1 MSTSILPRAGVPVRH
16 LSPTQICRRQRL
28 KPCARPSAPAAA
40 YSVASRASHRPS
52 PQPRAQS
59 SASCPRVGSPSPA
72 HASPA
77 AAHPGGQASFHTT
90 RRLLTTPRD
99 PYGILGVNKNA
110 SAAEIKK
117 AYYGLAKKYHP
128 DTNKDPNAKDKFA
141 EIQSAYEILSDPKKR
156 EQFDQFGA
164 AAFDPSAGPSPEGE
178 GPFGAGHPFSGFGAD
193 FNFEDMFS
201 AFTGG
206 ASPFG
211 GRAGRGATEFMQG
224 EDVEVQ
230 VTVSF
235 MEAAKGTSKTVT
247 TMPLVTCQTCSGSGL
262 KRGGKRGPCVACNGT
277 GTRVQFLPGGFQMAS
292 TCTVCGGGGNAIPRG
307 SECRSCRGDGVVRER
322 KTITVD
328 IPAGIEDGM
337 RLRVNGA
344 GDAPP
349 TGRAA
354 IENVRAANGDL
365 YVLVKVARDPQ
376 FTRQGSDIL
385 YTATIP
391 FTTAVLGGEVTIPTL
406 DGDARVRVST
416 GTNTG
421 DKLTLA
427 GKGMPMLN
435 SRRGRMGD
443 LKVEFRV
450 AMPKYLTS
458 NQRALVEMLADEMG
472 DKTAKRIM
480 NLQKK
485 SDDDNDPDAHK
496 NEGFLKSLW
505 HNLTNHPAHQQ
516 KPEDDSDNS
525 SKNPVTDAT
534 RRIVDLKE
542 KDEGGGGGVD
552 DNDDDKATSTM
563 CNCINTVHV
572 QVLYFLPSPHYPML
586 ATSSSPDRPSKTES
600 ERGVL
605 PNLVQADIRTT

>member
-1 MSTSILPRAGVPVRH
+1 MSTVILPRAGLPVR
-16 LSPTQICRRQRL
+16 QICHRQPL
-28 KPCARPSAPAAA
+28 KPCARRSAPAVT
-40 YSVASRASHRPS
+40 YSVVSRPS
-52 PQPRAQS
+52 TRPSQKSRAQS
-59 SASCPRVGSPSPA
+59 PVSCPTASSPNRA

-77 AAHPGGQASFHTT
+77 AAHSFHTT
-90 RRLLTTPRD
+90 RRLLATPRD
-99 PYGILGVNKNA
+99 PYSVLGVSKNA

-128 DTNKDPNAKDKFA
+128 DTNKDPDAKDKFA

-164 AAFDPSAGPSPEGE
+164 AGFDPSSGPSPDG
-178 GPFGAGHPFSGFGAD
+178 GSPFGGGHPFSGFGGSGGFGANI
-193 FNFEDMFS
+193 NFDDIFS

-211 GRAGRGATEFMQG
+211 GRAGRGGPFQTEFMHG
-224 EDVEVQ
+224 DDVEVQ

-247 TMPLVTCQTCSGSGL
+247 TLPLVTCKSCSGSGL
-262 KRGGKRGPCVACNGT
+262 KPGTKRSQCGACSGT
-277 GTRVQFLPGGFQMAS
+277 GTRVHFVSGGFQMAS
-292 TCTVCGGGGNAIPRG
+292 TCSVCGGSGIAIPRG
-307 SECRSCRGDGVVRER
+307 SECRSCQGDGVVRER
-322 KTITVD
+322 KTVTVD

-337 RLRVNGA
+337 RLRVSGA

-349 TGRAA
+349 TGRAST
-354 IENVRAANGDL
+354 ESVRATNGDL
-365 YVLVKVARDPQ
+365 YVFVKVARDPQ

-391 FTTAVLGGEVTIPTL
+391 FTTAILGGEVTIPTL

-416 GTNTG
+416 GTSTG

-427 GKGMPMLN
+427 GKGMPKLN
-435 SRRGRMGD
+435 GRRRGMGD

-480 NLQKK
+480 NL
-485 SDDDNDPDAHK
+485 HK
-496 NEGFLKSLW
+496 
-505 HNLTNHPAHQQ
+505 
-516 KPEDDSDNS
+516 
-525 SKNPVTDAT
+525 
-534 RRIVDLKE
+534 
-542 KDEGGGGGVD
+542 
-552 DNDDDKATSTM
+552 
-563 CNCINTVHV
+563 
-572 QVLYFLPSPHYPML
+572 
-586 ATSSSPDRPSKTES
+586 
-600 ERGVL
+600 
-605 PNLVQADIRTT
+605 

>member
-1 MSTSILPRAGVPVRH
+1 MSTSILPRAGLPVRQ
-16 LSPTQICRRQRL
+16 LSPTQICRRLRL
-28 KPCARPSAPAAA
+28 KPCARRSASAPTVA
-40 YSVASRASHRPS
+40 YSVVSRASSRPS
-52 PQPRAQS
+52 PKSRPQS
-59 SASCPRVGSPSPA
+59 PISCPR
-72 HASPA
+72 
-77 AAHPGGQASFHTT
+77 ASFHTT
-90 RRLLTTPRD
+90 RPLLATPRD
-99 PYGILGVNKNA
+99 PYGVLGVSKNA

-128 DTNKDPNAKDKFA
+128 DTNKDPTAKDKFA

-164 AAFDPSAGPSPEGE
+164 AGFGPSSGPSPG
-178 GPFGAGHPFSGFGAD
+178 GGSPFGAGHPFSGFGGSGGFGANI
-193 FNFEDMFS
+193 NFDDIFS

-206 ASPFG
+206 AHPFG
-211 GRAGRGATEFMQG
+211 GRAGRGAGGPFQTEIMEG

-235 MEAAKGTSKTVT
+235 MEAAKGTSKTIT
-247 TMPLVTCQTCSGSGL
+247 TLPLVTCRTCSGSGL
-262 KRGGKRGPCVACNGT
+262 KQGTRRSQCGACNGT
-277 GTRVQFLPGGFQMAS
+277 GTRVHFVSGGFQMAS
-292 TCTVCGGGGNAIPRG
+292 TCSACGGSGSSIPRG
-307 SECRSCRGDGVVRER
+307 SECRSCQGDGVVRER

-354 IENVRAANGDL
+354 SENVRATNGDL
-365 YVLVKVARDPQ
+365 YVFVKVARDPQ

-427 GKGMPMLN
+427 GKGMPKLN
-435 SRRGRMGD
+435 GRRGRMGD

-472 DKTAKRIM
+472 DKSAKRIM
-480 NLQKK
+480 NLHKK
-485 SDDDNDPDAHK
+485 SHDDNDPGAHK

-516 KPEDDSDNS
+516 QPEDGSD
-525 SKNPVTDAT
+525 
-534 RRIVDLKE
+534 
-542 KDEGGGGGVD
+542 G
-552 DNDDDKATSTM
+552 
-563 CNCINTVHV
+563 
-572 QVLYFLPSPHYPML
+572 
-586 ATSSSPDRPSKTES
+586 SSSSTTKKPDDGETKK
-600 ERGVL
+600 
-605 PNLVQADIRTT
+605 